1 MSALSPLAQKGP
13 LDRPLSSIM
22 AGVCWTL
29 LLSGCSIAMALHGHP
44 EPNFD
49 TLQVGATREDVEREF
64 GKPVTTKDLGDGK
77 REDTYRYEMGNTS
90 NPGRAAVYGYA
101 YLTII
106 GILGEPIYSLIE
118 LFQGHDEETKVV
130 YSQDD
135 RVLETSGY
143 RPPPPSPALQAA
155 EEGQR
160 KFVKAPP
167 ASRASG
173 SDSASAQNPEA
184 AQKTIDAKFGELAH
198 RLSTNL
204 KGRGVVRIV
213 VLPAQDATGKEN
225 KPFCNYVTE
234 KLTAKLHED
243 GTATLVERSQLSK
256 ATQEL
261 ALTRTGG
268 FDEDSAMKIGRL
280 LGVDAVVTT
289 FFADLGPLG
298 VEVNSKVVRVET
310 GEIIGVGAVAL
321 PRATVERM
329 LQ

>member
-1 MSALSPLAQKGP
+1 MLSLLPRTMKGP
-13 LDRPLSSIM
+13 PCWQLLSIVI
-22 AGVCWTL
+22 GFCWTL
-29 LLSGCSIAMALHGHP
+29 TLSGCSIAMALHGHP

-77 REDTYRYEMGNTS
+77 HEDTYRYEMGNTS

-118 LFQGHDEETKVV
+118 LLQGHDEETKVV

-135 RVLETSGY
+135 RVLATSGY
-143 RPPPPSPALQAA
+143 QPPPPSPALQAA

-167 ASRASG
+167 PSRATG
-173 SDSASAQNPEA
+173 NDSASPQNPEA
-184 AQKTIDAKFGELAH
+184 TQKAVDAKFGELAH
-198 RLSTNL
+198 RLSGNL
-204 KGRGVVRIV
+204 KGHGVLRIA
-213 VLPAQDATGKEN
+213 VLPAQDVTGKEN

-234 KLTAKLHED
+234 KLTAKLHEE
-243 GTATLVERSQLSK
+243 GTATVVERSQLSK
-256 ATQEL
+256 VTQEL
-261 ALTRTGG
+261 ALTHTGG
-268 FDEDSAMKIGRL
+268 FDEDSATRIGRL

-289 FFADLGPLG
+289 LFADLGPPG
-298 VEVNSKVVRVET
+298 VEVNAKVVRVET
-310 GEIIGVGAVAL
+310 GEIIGVGAIAL

-329 LQ
+329 LP